1 VAKGASLLPAPLKV
15 LIEGIKQKQ
24 DEKMKL
30 LGKMMMVNVL
40 EGFEGFML
48 AFFTRQLGMSGD
60 QVKAFN
66 DQVLEE
72 LRNQRLNL
80 WVKMVVSYGQKP
92 LHPEDQDSAY
102 HSGHGSMNRRSSVES
117 MEPILG

>member
-15 LIEGIKQKQ
+15 LIEGEKK

-48 AFFTRQLGMSGD
+48 AFFTRHLGMSGD

-102 HSGHGSMNRRSSVES
+102 HSGHGSMDRRSSTQS
-117 MEPILG
+117 MEPTLA